1 MTPNWVIPGGI
12 QPSSGTWG
20 VWLCRARFRASAGL
34 FSLGTRRVS
43 KSAAFGHLLGD
54 LAGPAVEIGLSVVLF
69 EPCSMRLSPVVPRCS
84 GLRPYLGIVAAS
96 AFLPRLCVQHI
107 GQLASSSA
115 VPRVGR
121 LFPAVWH
128 CVSESA
134 AGATFWG
141 TGPASGIGWPSA
153 RCEPRSPRL
162 CPVFSGGITLISC
175 GPGMAFKLG
184 FQKDWDSPGVGPNH
198 LGVTAETFLGGWS
211 RLAVLMR

>member
-34 FSLGTRRVS
+34 FSLGSRRVS

-54 LAGPAVEIGLSVVLF
+54 MAGPAVKIGLSVVLF
-69 EPCSMRLSPVVPRCS
+69 EPCSMRLCPMDSRSS
-84 GLRPYLGIVAAS
+84 GLRPYLGIVAAG
-96 AFLPRLCVQHI
+96 AFWPHLRVLHI

-141 TGPASGIGWPSA
+141 TVPASGIGWPSA

-162 CPVFSGGITLISC
+162 
-175 GPGMAFKLG
+175 GPA
-184 FQKDWDSPGVGPNH
+184 S
-198 LGVTAETFLGGWS
+198 LGVLP
-211 RLAVLMR
+211 